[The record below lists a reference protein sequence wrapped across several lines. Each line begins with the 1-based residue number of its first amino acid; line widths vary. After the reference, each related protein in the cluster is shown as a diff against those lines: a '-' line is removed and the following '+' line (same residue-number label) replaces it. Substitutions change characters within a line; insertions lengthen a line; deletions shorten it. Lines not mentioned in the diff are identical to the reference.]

1 MSEQMW
7 NAVDSYFNA
16 QLIPADAALENAL
29 QASDDAGLPQINVAP
44 NQGKLLY
51 LLARMMKARNV
62 LEVGTLA
69 GYSTIW
75 LARGVADGGRV
86 TTLEIDPKH
95 ADVAR
100 QNIASA
106 GLSDVV
112 DVRLGSAHDTLAAL
126 VADGAGPFDLV
137 FIDADKASTPAYLDY
152 AMQLTQ
158 AGSVIII
165 DNVVRGGRV
174 ADAANTDVHV
184 NGIQKAIAAIGS
196 DPRLDALA
204 LQTVG
209 DKGWDGLAIA
219 LRVG

>member
-16 QLIPADAALENAL
+16 QLIPADATLENAL

-184 NGIQKAIAAIGS
+184 NGIQKALAAIGS